1 MFFEVLLR
9 KEEVNLRELIRIVS
23 IVGARPQF
31 IKAAVISR
39 SISRYNQ
46 RSQCNIDELI
56 IHTGQ
61 HYDDNLSRVFFE
73 ELDIPRPDYDLEVG
87 SSSHGRQTG
96 LMLEGI
102 ERVLEEQKPDFVVVY
117 GDTNSTLAGALAAAK
132 LHIPVAHVEAGLRS
146 FNRKMAEEIN
156 RVVADHVSDILLCP
170 TKLAVDNLANEGIKR
185 GVHQVGDVMYD
196 SMLYY
201 SKMAESLED
210 NVLKKLCVEKGSYYL
225 ATIHR
230 AENTDDRKRL
240 WQIIEGLNAVS
251 EKYPVILPLHP
262 RTIGFVDKYGLRF
275 SERISVIEP
284 VSYLEMAA
292 LEKNSRL
299 ILTDSGGVQKEAYF
313 LGVGCVTLRNE
324 TEWSELVDC
333 GWNRLAGA
341 DRDTIVKSATEAEK
355 LSKMGKES
363 FYGDGNAGEKIV
375 DILTG

>member
-1 MFFEVLLR
+1 M
-9 KEEVNLRELIRIVS
+9 RELIRIVS

-46 RSQCNIDELI
+46 RSQCKIDELI

-210 NVLKKLCVEKGSYYL
+210 NVLKKLGVEKGSYYL

-292 LEKNSRL
+292 LEKNARL

-341 DRDTIVKSATEAEK
+341 DRDSIVKSATEAEK
-355 LSKMGKES
+355 LSELKKES